1 MPVWPKSVYT
11 FGLGL
16 KTAAVEWKLRQ
27 RASAPAAQAAALAG
41 LLPRLAATSHWRAAG
56 IEAGMDYGKFRSR
69 VPLHLPADLAA
80 PIERMRRG
88 EADVLWPGR
97 CALFAHSA
105 GTTTGTPR
113 PTPVTEEMLLHFRRA
128 VTDTLLY
135 YTVRVRHAGVFR
147 GRHLLLG
154 GGTELLPA
162 ASAASHEA
170 YAADLSGIIEANLPA
185 WAERHLYEPG
195 AAIAQIPDWEA
206 RLEALVARV
215 APRDITLLA
224 GLPNWALVFAAKLL
238 AQAQASGRPAAHLQ
252 DLWPNLECFVHTGV
266 PAAPY
271 AAEMR
276 TVLGPEVRFQE
287 VYAAAEGF
295 IAAQDTRHATDGLRV
310 MADLGLFL
318 EFLPL
323 ADYDAT
329 HPGPLGPRAVP
340 LEHVKPDV
348 EYVLILTTPGGL
360 VRTVIGDVVRF
371 VGTTPPRLVVT
382 GRTELQLNAF
392 GERVS
397 EKEATDL
404 LTAVCARH
412 DWRITNF
419 HVAPVFA
426 AGLVVGPSRGHH
438 EWWLELKAETVET
451 PKGPQ
456 IAEELD
462 AGLQRINPEYAAR
475 RRQGTLAAPRVRLVI
490 PGVFEHWL
498 RFAGWWGGW
507 NRLPRCRSDRQ
518 IARQLA
524 DVTKFAD
531 S

>member
-16 KTAAVEWKLRQ
+16 KTAAVEWKLR
-27 RASAPAAQAAALAG
+27 RRTAAPAAQAAALAA
-41 LLPRLAATSHWRAAG
+41 LLPRLAATPHWRAAG
-56 IEAGMDYGKFRSR
+56 IEPGLDYAKFRSR
-69 VPLHLPADLAA
+69 VPLHQPADLAA

-88 EADVLWPGR
+88 EADVLWPGP
-97 CALFAHSA
+97 CALFASSA

-135 YTVRVRHAGVFR
+135 YTVRVRHAGVFH

-162 ASAASHEA
+162 ARETSHEA
-170 YAADLSGIIEANLPA
+170 YTTDLSGIIEANLPD
-185 WAERHLYEPG
+185 WAEHHLYEPG
-195 AAIAQIPDWEA
+195 ATIAQIPDWEA
-206 RLEALVARV
+206 RLEALVTRV
-215 APRDITLLA
+215 VARDITLLA
-224 GLPNWALVFAAKLL
+224 GLPNWALVTALKLL
-238 AQAQASGRPAAHLQ
+238 AHAQAAGRPVARLQ
-252 DLWPNLECFVHTGV
+252 DLWPNLECFVHTGLS
-266 PAAPY
+266 AAPY
-271 AAEMR
+271 AGELR
-276 TVLGPEVRFQE
+276 QLLGPDVKFQE

-323 ADYDAT
+323 AEFDAT
-329 HPGPLGPRAVP
+329 RLAALGPRAIP
-340 LEHVKPDV
+340 LEHVKPDTD
-348 EYVLILTTPGGL
+348 YVLLLTTPAGL
-360 VRTVIGDVVRF
+360 VRTAIGDIVRF
-371 VGTTPPRLVVT
+371 TSTAPHRLLVV
-382 GRTELQLNAF
+382 GRTDLQLHAF
-392 GERVS
+392 GEHVS
-397 EKEATDL
+397 EKEVTDV
-404 LTAVCARH
+404 LTSVCAH
-412 DWRITNF
+412 HEWTITNF

-426 AGLVVGPSRGHH
+426 PGLVVGPARGHH
-438 EWWLELKAETVET
+438 EWWLELRAGTTET
-451 PKGPQ
+451 PKGPL
-456 IAEELD
+456 IAEEVD
-462 AGLQRINPEYAAR
+462 AALQRLNADYAAR
-475 RRQGTLAAPRVRLVI
+475 RRQGTINPPMVRLVI

-498 RFAGWWGGW
+498 RFAGQWGGW

-524 DVTKFAD
+524 EVTKFAD